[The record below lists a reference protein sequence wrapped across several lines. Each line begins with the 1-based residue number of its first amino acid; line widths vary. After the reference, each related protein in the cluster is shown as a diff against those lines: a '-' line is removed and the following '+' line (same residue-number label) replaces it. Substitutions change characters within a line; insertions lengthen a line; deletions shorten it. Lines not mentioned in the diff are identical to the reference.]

1 MYTKKLSKP
10 NRWLQEIVAR
20 PVCSYIAVVQRGMQM
35 AFLTHKTMTDEKEG
49 LVNKNYID
57 LSGLNQLSSKV
68 IC

>member
-1 MYTKKLSKP
+1 MLQSKVMYTKKLSKP

-49 LVNKNYID
+49 
-57 LSGLNQLSSKV
+57 
-68 IC
+68 